1 MEIRADI
8 IISMVKIIVVNGILV
23 ILISLIINDV
33 SSTILVRVFFIVLFS
48 FSV

>member
-8 IISMVKIIVVNGILV
+8 IISMVKIIVVRGILV